1 MWLDEH
7 AAALA
12 LGRKLR
18 EAAELLEKARIGEPK
33 NLKIAR
39 RLLAIYRELDEHEKA
54 RALAIDMRGGALA
67 SPAEITALA
76 GTLRDMG
83 NLEEGLALAKDGV
96 SRFADN
102 IGLWGLACDFLRR
115 LDRPQEERA
124 MTLEILRRFPPE
136 KSVKSCGLNLV
147 RIHERIHGQLP
158 AIESPDIQA
167 IIARIRQW
175 AKTRPIIPIS
185 GGSRPRLPKSSTA
198 RATPWRPWTPL
209 KGAFRTIRPFT
220 KGGPISFPR

>member
-1 MWLDEH
+1 MLKTRNDILWLDEH

-18 EAAELLEKARIGEPK
+18 EAAELLEKGADWRAE

-76 GTLRDMG
+76 GTLRDMEAIS
-83 NLEEGLALAKDGV
+83 EEGLALAKDGV

-102 IGLWGLACDFLRR
+102 IGLS
-115 LDRPQEERA
+115 RA
-124 MTLEILRRFPPE
+124 W
-136 KSVKSCGLNLV
+136 
-147 RIHERIHGQLP
+147 P
-158 AIESPDIQA
+158 AIFCA
-167 IIARIRQW
+167 A
-175 AKTRPIIPIS
+175 
-185 GGSRPRLPKSSTA
+185 
-198 RATPWRPWTPL
+198 WTGRRR
-209 KGAFRTIRPFT
+209 KGP
-220 KGGPISFPR
+220 